1 MNGNVVS
8 VSLKP
13 RKMSDTELHVYI
25 DKSTAVDTALMQE
38 KHNVDRQQLKGFDI
52 TKTVQSSIEVVP
64 GGVVGDKHF
73 AFELIPTRE
82 HEVVLISIE
91 TLNKHCTDFKTLI
104 GPGQLGENI
113 LTNGID
119 LNNLPKG
126 AILHIGKTAKLQVV
140 ARRSFCFKFINAI
153 GVENVQP
160 GQRFNMNEVGLQAC
174 VLDSGTIYP
183 GDPIRVK
190 IPRSATAL
198 PRKHESIPLA
208 RFRKI
213 SLTTLS

>member
-25 DKSTAVDTALMQE
+25 DKSTVVDTALMQE
-38 KHNVDRQQLKGFDI
+38 KHNVDRQQLRGFDI
-52 TKTVQSSIEVVP
+52 TKTVQSSIEVAP

-73 AFELIPTRE
+73 AFDLIRADRG
-82 HEVVLISIE
+82 VVLLSVE
-91 TLNKHCTDFKTLI
+91 TLNKHCTDFKTSI
-104 GPGQLGENI
+104 VPGQLGENI
-113 LTNGID
+113 LTNSID

-126 AILHIGKTAKLQVV
+126 AILHIGDTVKLQVTG
-140 ARRSFCFKFINAI
+140 RRSFCFKFINAI

-213 SLTTLS
+213 PLTTLS